1 MEHHGMS
8 ASHVRMASLAVTGV
22 LLVGAGCGKEP
33 PAPAAPPDAPPP
45 TAFFEWCQ
53 QHTFGVDSPQ
63 SSQVAAGAKNL
74 PGAPV
79 GDVELEAWTKCA
91 TAAEAEAYLAGVER
105 DLRRAAQERGVQAD
119 AATPTRPGGFTI
131 QYRAGGIRGTL
142 TGAME
147 LRDNK
152 EGGETVKRYF
162 IRLNLTE
169 VAAEP

>member
-1 MEHHGMS
+1 M
-8 ASHVRMASLAVTGV
+8 TGT
-22 LLVGAGCGKEP
+22 GCNKAP
-33 PAPAAPPDAPPP
+33 PAPVPSPDIPPP

-63 SSQVAAGAKNL
+63 TSQITAGLKNL

-79 GDVELEAWTKCA
+79 GDVGFEAWTKCK
-91 TAAEAEAYLAGVER
+91 TAAEAEAYLEGVER
-105 DLRRAAQERGVQAD
+105 NLRRTAQDRGVNLDSAGP
-119 AATPTRPGGFTI
+119 AEPSREFTI
-131 QYRAGGIRGTL
+131 RYRAGRIQGTL

-152 EGGETVKRYF
+152 EGGTTVRRYF

-169 VAAEP
+169 VAVEA